1 MISVAEIV
9 RKKTKRYIPKWVIR
23 WLEKLIHQDECN
35 AFLAQYG
42 HLRNFDFLDAFL
54 THCLNCTY
62 TLHSAP
68 CHLQPAPCP
77 LYPATCNLPPVFVSN
92 HPLGGLDGI
101 ILLKILHEA
110 GYQPRAIVNDLLLH
124 LTPIRDLFVPVN
136 KVGAQAREY
145 VALQQQLWA
154 SDDTILTFPAG
165 ACSRLQ
171 HGEIKDLEWKNTFV
185 RNAIRYQRDIVPV
198 YFEGTNSRRFYR
210 VARWRKLLHIPI
222 NIEMLLLP
230 DEMFRAK
237 GSHYNVYFGQPIPWQ
252 SLSSLSVSDIRQ
264 QTYNLTSK
272 L

>member
-1 MISVAEIV
+1 MINVAEIV
-9 RKKTKRYIPKWVIR
+9 RTKTKRHVPQWVIR

-54 THCLNCTY
+54 THCLQCTY
-62 TLHSAP
+62 TLHQSSTNNPPLAEQQLRP
-68 CHLQPAPCP
+68 AQPSM
-77 LYPATCNLPPVFVSN
+77 VFVSN

-101 ILLKILHEA
+101 ILLKILHDA

-154 SDDTILTFPAG
+154 SDDAILTFPAG

-171 HGEIKDLEWKNTFV
+171 RGEIKDLEWKNTFL

-210 VARWRKLLHIPI
+210 IARWRKRLHIPI

-237 GSHYNVYFGQPIPWQ
+237 GSHYHVYFGQPIPWQ
-252 SLSSLSVSDIRQ
+252 SLSSLSVSDIRR
-264 QTYNLTSK
+264 QTYTLNAK

>member
-1 MISVAEIV
+1 MINVAEIV
-9 RKKTKRYIPKWVIR
+9 RTKTKRHVPQWVIR

-42 HLRNFDFLDAFL
+42 HLRNFEFLDAFL
-54 THCLNCTY
+54 THCLQCTY
-62 TLHSAP
+62 TLHQSKSP
-68 CHLQPAPCP
+68 CIVHCQPSTGKNA
-77 LYPATCNLPPVFVSN
+77 VFVSN

-101 ILLKILHEA
+101 ILLKILHDA

-124 LTPIRDLFVPVN
+124 ITPIRDLFVPVN

-145 VALQQQLWA
+145 VAMQQQLW
-154 SDDTILTFPAG
+154 SSSDTILTFPAG

-171 HGEIKDLEWKNTFV
+171 RGEIKDLEWKNTFL
-185 RNAIRYQRDIVPV
+185 RNAIRYQRDVVPV

-210 VARWRKLLHIPI
+210 IARWRKRLHIPV

-237 GSHYNVYFGQPIPWQ
+237 GSHYHVYFGQPIPWQ
-252 SLSSLSVSDIRQ
+252 SLSSLSVSDIRR
-264 QTYNLTSK
+264 QTYTLNAK
-272 L
+272 R